1 MTDKISC
8 EDVIAEL
15 FQYLDREAD
24 QAMTEK
30 IDHHLESC
38 RECFSRAEFEKLLR
52 RRVADAGEAEVPDEV
67 QKRII
72 KLMKRF

>member
-8 EDVIAEL
+8 EDVVAEL
-15 FQYLDREAD
+15 FHYLDREVD
-24 QAMTEK
+24 QATTEK
-30 IDHHLESC
+30 INHHLKNC

-72 KLMKRF
+72 ELMKRF

>member
-15 FQYLDREAD
+15 FHYLDREAD

-30 IDHHLESC
+30 IDHHLENC

-72 KLMKRF
+72 ELMKRF